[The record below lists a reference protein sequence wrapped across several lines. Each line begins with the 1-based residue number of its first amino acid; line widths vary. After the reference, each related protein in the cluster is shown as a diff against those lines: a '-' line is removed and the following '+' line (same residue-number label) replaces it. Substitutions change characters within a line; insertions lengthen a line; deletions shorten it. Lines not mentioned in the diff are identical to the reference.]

1 VDWENCINCW
11 LTRKNSR
18 RKNEF
23 NFVNPTEAKT
33 ILLLYRLGTADA
45 ADPQIAAALALVKTD
60 AELAQW
66 FEQHCARQNALRNK
80 FRQVAAPDG
89 LKEQIVSEQLAEIRP
104 NARRKEKITA
114 TLALTVTCAA
124 LVFITIS
131 IWPYFQ
137 GPDKSL
143 GAYQNQMAGIATS
156 GYGMSLLTNDLTQ
169 IRAYL
174 AKNAAPADYNL
185 PAPLEKI
192 SVAGCAIET
201 WSGKKV
207 SMICFRTNPK
217 LAANQSDL
225 WLFVIDQKS
234 VKHAPETGSPQFAQ
248 SGPLFTAAWTQGD
261 KLYVLGTR
269 GNEAV
274 LRKFL

>member
-1 VDWENCINCW
+1 V
-11 LTRKNSR
+11 NS
-18 RKNEF
+18 N
-23 NFVNPTEAKT
+23 EAKT
-33 ILLLYRLGTADA
+33 ILLLYRPGTADA
-45 ADPQIAAALALVKTD
+45 DDPQIAAALALVKTD
-60 AELAQW
+60 AALARW
-66 FEQHCARQNALRNK
+66 FEQHCVRQNALRAK
-80 FRQVAAPDG
+80 FRQAVAPAG
-89 LKEQIVSEQLAEIRP
+89 LKEQIISEQLAEIRR

-114 TLALTVTCAA
+114 GVALCVTFAALIFIALAL
-124 LVFITIS
+124 L
-131 IWPYFQ
+131 PRFQ

-169 IRAYL
+169 IRSYL

-185 PAPLEKI
+185 PAPLGKI
-192 SVAGCAIET
+192 PVAGCAIEN
-201 WSGKKV
+201 WSEKKV
-207 SMICFRTNPK
+207 SMICFRTNPS

-225 WLFVIDQKS
+225 WLFVVDRKS

-269 GNEAV
+269 GDEAA